1 MRKTRSQDATWKKR
15 KKKRT
20 GTRKIFKSRPPRR
33 IARGKKCG
41 EQLQSKLG
49 GYCGA
54 AKKHKSGISKSR
66 NLYWK
71 LEKSEKKLEKSR
83 KNCKDST
90 TDWIVMSDG
99 TVTDD
104 GSIEG
109 INHLGFGESI
119 PMEVGMNLE

>member
-1 MRKTRSQDATWKKR
+1 MRNKGSTRKK

-20 GTRKIFKSRPPRR
+20 GTRKSFKSRLPRR
-33 IARGKKCG
+33 IARGKKSG
-41 EQLQSKLG
+41 LQLQFKLG
-49 GYCGA
+49 GCCGIEWRQ
-54 AKKHKSGISKSR
+54 HSGISKSG

-71 LEKSEKKLEKSR
+71 LWKWKKLEKFR
-83 KNCKDST
+83 KNSKDST
-90 TDWIVMSDG
+90 EGKMMSDG

-119 PMEVGMNLE
+119 PIEVGMNLE